1 MAKIYLILGGARS
14 GKSSFGEEL
23 ASSLPGKTGYFATA
37 KITDIEMEKRVNI
50 HRRRRP
56 ADWITFEI
64 EKTDPDREEIDSII
78 ANMESKGIKTVIVDC
93 VTNLLF
99 RLIDNYKLDDMEV
112 IENRLEEK
120 IEEEVLDFFGYFL
133 QKISRTDMNIVIIS
147 NEIGLGV
154 VPAFPL
160 GRIFRDLMGMVNK
173 NIAEVSDEVY
183 FFIAGIK
190 QRLK

>member
-23 ASSLPGKTGYFATA
+23 ASSLPGKTGYLATA
-37 KITDIEMEKRVNI
+37 KITDIEMKKRVDI

-56 ADWITFEI
+56 SDWITFEI
-64 EKTDPDREEIDSII
+64 EKEGSDKEEIDII
-78 ANMESKGIKTVIVDC
+78 ISSMESNGIKTVIVDC

-99 RLIDNYKLDDMEV
+99 RIIDNYKLDDMEI

-120 IEEEVLDFFGYFL
+120 IEEEVLDYFEYFI
-133 QKISRTDMNIVIIS
+133 QRISKTDLNIIIIS
-147 NEIGLGV
+147 NEIGMGV

-160 GRIFRDLMGMVNK
+160 GRVFRDLMGTINK
-173 NIAEVSDEVY
+173 NIAKVSDEAY
-183 FFIAGIK
+183 FFVAGIK

>member
-1 MAKIYLILGGARS
+1 MAKICLILGGARS

-23 ASSLPGKTGYFATA
+23 ASSLPGKTGYLATA
-37 KITDIEMEKRVNI
+37 KITDIEMEKRVDI

-56 ADWITFEI
+56 EDWITFEI
-64 EKTDPDREEIDSII
+64 EREGSDKEEIDII
-78 ANMESKGIKTVIVDC
+78 ISSMESNGIKTVIVDC

-99 RLIDNYKLDDMEV
+99 RIIDNYKLDNMEI

-120 IEEEVLDFFGYFL
+120 IEEEVLDYFEYFI
-133 QKISRTDMNIVIIS
+133 QRISKTDLNIIIIS
-147 NEIGLGV
+147 NEIGMGV

-160 GRIFRDLMGMVNK
+160 GRVFRDLMGTINK
-173 NIAEVSDEVY
+173 NIAKVSDEAY
-183 FFIAGIK
+183 FFVAGIK

>member
-1 MAKIYLILGGARS
+1 V
-14 GKSSFGEEL
+14 
-23 ASSLPGKTGYFATA
+23 SLPGKTGYLATA
-37 KITDIEMEKRVNI
+37 KITDIEMEKRVDI
-50 HRRRRP
+50 HRKRRP

-64 EKTDPDREEIDSII
+64 EKEGTDKEEIDII
-78 ANMESKGIKTVIVDC
+78 ISSMESNGIKTVIVDC

-99 RLIDNYKLDDMEV
+99 RLIDYHKLDNMEI
-112 IENRLEEK
+112 IENSLEEK
-120 IEEEVLDFFGYFL
+120 IEEEVLDYFGYFL
-133 QKISRTDMNIVIIS
+133 QRISKTDLNIIIVS

-173 NIAEVSDEVY
+173 NIAKVSDEVY

>member
-1 MAKIYLILGGARS
+1 MAKIYLVLGGARS

-23 ASSLPGKTGYFATA
+23 ASSLPGKTGYLATA
-37 KITDIEMEKRVNI
+37 KITDIEMKKRVDI

-56 ADWITFEI
+56 EDWITFEI
-64 EKTDPDREEIDSII
+64 EREGSDKEEIDII
-78 ANMESKGIKTVIVDC
+78 ISSMESNGIKTVIVDC

-99 RLIDNYKLDDMEV
+99 RIIDNYKLDNMEI

-120 IEEEVLDFFGYFL
+120 IEEEVLDYFEYFI
-133 QKISRTDMNIVIIS
+133 QRISKTDLNIIIIS
-147 NEIGLGV
+147 NEIGMGV

-160 GRIFRDLMGMVNK
+160 GRVFRDLMGMINK
-173 NIAEVSDEVY
+173 NIAKVSDEAY
-183 FFIAGIK
+183 LFIAGIK

>member
-14 GKSSFGEEL
+14 GKSSFGEKL
-23 ASSLPGKTGYFATA
+23 AASLPGKTGYLATA
-37 KITDIEMEKRVNI
+37 KITDIEMEKRVDI
-50 HRRRRP
+50 HRKRRP
-56 ADWITFEI
+56 AGWITFEI
-64 EKTDPDREEIDSII
+64 EKEGTDKEEIDII
-78 ANMESKGIKTVIVDC
+78 ISSMESNGIKTVIIDC

-99 RLIDNYKLDDMEV
+99 RLIDYHKLDNMEI
-112 IENRLEEK
+112 IENSLEEK
-120 IEEEVLDFFGYFL
+120 IEEEVLDYFGYFL
-133 QKISRTDMNIVIIS
+133 QRISKTDLNIIVVS

-173 NIAEVSDEVY
+173 NIAKVSDEVY
-183 FFIAGIK
+183 FFIAGMK

>member
-1 MAKIYLILGGARS
+1 MAKIYMVLGGARS

-23 ASSLPGKTGYFATA
+23 ASSLPGKTGYLATA
-37 KITDIEMEKRVNI
+37 KITDAEMEKRVDI

-64 EKTDPDREEIDSII
+64 EKEVSDKEELDII
-78 ANMESKGIKTVIVDC
+78 ISSMESNGIKTVIIDC

-99 RLIDNYKLDDMEV
+99 RIIDNYNLDNMEI

-120 IEEEVLDFFGYFL
+120 IEVEVLDYFEYFIQRIL
-133 QKISRTDMNIVIIS
+133 KTDPNIIIIS

-160 GRIFRDLMGMVNK
+160 GRIFRDLMGMINK
-173 NIAEVSDEVY
+173 DIAKVSDEAY

>member
-23 ASSLPGKTGYFATA
+23 ASSLPGKTGYLATA
-37 KITDIEMEKRVNI
+37 KITDIEMKKRVDI

-56 ADWITFEI
+56 AGWITFEI
-64 EKTDPDREEIDSII
+64 EKEGSDKEEIDII
-78 ANMESKGIKTVIVDC
+78 ISSMESNGIKTVIIDC

-99 RLIDNYKLDDMEV
+99 RIIDNYKLDNMEI

-120 IEEEVLDFFGYFL
+120 IEEEVLDYFEYFI
-133 QKISRTDMNIVIIS
+133 QRISKTDLNIIIIS
-147 NEIGLGV
+147 NEIGMGV

-160 GRIFRDLMGMVNK
+160 GRVFRDLMGMINK
-173 NIAEVSDEVY
+173 NIAKVSDEAY
-183 FFIAGIK
+183 LFIAGIK

>member
-23 ASSLPGKTGYFATA
+23 AISLPGKTGYLATA
-37 KITDIEMEKRVNI
+37 KITDIEMEKRVDI
-50 HRRRRP
+50 HRKRRP

-64 EKTDPDREEIDSII
+64 KKEETDKKEIDII
-78 ANMESKGIKTVIVDC
+78 ISSMESNGIKTVIVDC
-93 VTNLLF
+93 ITNLLF
-99 RLIDNYKLDDMEV
+99 RLIDHYKLDNMEI
-112 IENRLEEK
+112 IENSLEEK
-120 IEEEVLDFFGYFL
+120 IEEEVLDYFEYFL
-133 QKISRTDMNIVIIS
+133 QRISKTDLNIIIVS

-160 GRIFRDLMGMVNK
+160 GRIFRDLMGIINK
-173 NIAEVSDEVY
+173 NIAKVSDEAY
-183 FFIAGIK
+183 FFIAGMK

>member
-14 GKSSFGEEL
+14 GKRSFGEKL
-23 ASSLPGKTGYFATA
+23 AASLPGKTGYLATA
-37 KITDIEMEKRVNI
+37 KITDIEMEKRVDI

-56 ADWITFEI
+56 EDWITFEI
-64 EKTDPDREEIDSII
+64 EREGSDKEEIDII
-78 ANMESKGIKTVIVDC
+78 ISSMESNGIKTVIVDC

-99 RLIDNYKLDDMEV
+99 RIIDNYKLDDMEI

-120 IEEEVLDFFGYFL
+120 IEEEVLDYFEYFI
-133 QKISRTDMNIVIIS
+133 QRISKTDLNIIIIS
-147 NEIGLGV
+147 NEIGMGV

-160 GRIFRDLMGMVNK
+160 GRVFRDLMGTINK
-173 NIAEVSDEVY
+173 NIAKVSDEAY
-183 FFIAGIK
+183 FFVAGIK

>member
-23 ASSLPGKTGYFATA
+23 AAFLPGKTGYLATA
-37 KITDIEMEKRVNI
+37 MITDIEMEKRVGV

-56 ADWITFEI
+56 GDWVTFEI
-64 EKTDPDREEIDSII
+64 KMAVPDSEEIDRIVSV
-78 ANMESKGIKTVIVDC
+78 MESGGIKTLIIDC
-93 VTNLLF
+93 ITNLLF
-99 RLIDNYKLDDMEV
+99 RLIDVYKLDHME
-112 IENRLEEK
+112 IMENRLEEK

-133 QKISRTDMNIVIIS
+133 QKISKTDMEIIMIS
-147 NEIGLGV
+147 NEVGMGV

-160 GRIFRDLMGMVNK
+160 GRVFRDLMGIINK
-173 NIAEVSDEVY
+173 NIAEISDEVY
-183 FFIAGIK
+183 FFTAGIK

>member
-23 ASSLPGKTGYFATA
+23 AGSLPDKTGYLATA
-37 KITDIEMEKRVNI
+37 KITDIEMEKRVNS

-64 EKTDPDREEIDSII
+64 ENEGSDKEEIDII
-78 ANMESKGIKTVIVDC
+78 ISSMESNGIKTVIVDC

-99 RLIDNYKLDDMEV
+99 RLIDNYKLDNMEI

-120 IEEEVLDFFGYFL
+120 IEEEVFDYFEYFI
-133 QKISRTDMNIVIIS
+133 QRISKTDLNIIIIS

-173 NIAEVSDEVY
+173 NIAEISDEVY
-183 FFIAGIK
+183 FFIAGMK

>member
-1 MAKIYLILGGARS
+1 MAKICLVLGGARS

-23 ASSLPGKTGYFATA
+23 ASSLPGKTGYLATA
-37 KITDIEMEKRVNI
+37 KITDVEMEKRVDI

-64 EKTDPDREEIDSII
+64 EKEGSDKEEIDII
-78 ANMESKGIKTVIVDC
+78 ISSMESNGIKTVIVDC
-93 VTNLLF
+93 ITNLLF
-99 RLIDNYKLDDMEV
+99 RIIDNYKLDDMEI

-120 IEEEVLDFFGYFL
+120 IEEEVLDYFEYFI
-133 QKISRTDMNIVIIS
+133 QRISKTDLNIIIIS
-147 NEIGLGV
+147 NEIGMGV

-160 GRIFRDLMGMVNK
+160 GRVFRDLMGMINK
-173 NIAEVSDEVY
+173 NIAKVSDEAY
-183 FFIAGIK
+183 FFVAGIK